1 MKHYFK
7 FELFLHFQ
15 FSQYVTNNLKYKVD
29 YSNKTSTE
37 LFYEAFNYRVQAKTY
52 EAKKTLNIGIDQ
64 EYEDMLS
71 GEKKSLKTTPFL
83 SGMEGTDAQGNR
95 REDIFV
101 MMPTF
106 SGTIDESLEAIS
118 YTIQKNKDGS
128 EAEFEDVNGW
138 TNVSLT
144 PSKWKN
150 YLVVHAKDEAMKD
163 GKLNLFPKN
172 AEKNI
177 YTFLKGDAGNE
188 NIYKII
194 VKIKPKNAEEEVFTY
209 KINYRGKESVSLMSL
224 GNKPSKDASLFGLP
238 ISYQEGLRN
247 R

>member
-52 EAKKTLNIGIDQ
+52 EAKGTLNIGIDQ
-64 EYEDMLS
+64 EYEDMIK

-95 REDIFV
+95 KEDIFV

-106 SGTIDESLEAIS
+106 SGTIDESIEAIS
-118 YTIQKNKDGS
+118 YTIQKNKDEN
-128 EAEFEDVNGW
+128 EAEFEDVSGW

-150 YLVVHAKDEAMKD
+150 YLVVNAKDEAMKD

-224 GNKPSKDASLFGLP
+224 GNKPKGDANLFGLP
-238 ISYQEGLRN
+238 ISYQKGLRN